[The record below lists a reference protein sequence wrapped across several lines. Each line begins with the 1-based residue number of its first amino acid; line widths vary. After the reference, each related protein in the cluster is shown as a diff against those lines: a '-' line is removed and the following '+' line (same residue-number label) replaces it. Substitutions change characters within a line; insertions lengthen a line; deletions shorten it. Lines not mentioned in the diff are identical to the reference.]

1 MFRRVLIANRGEI
14 AQRVIRACRELG
26 IETVAVYSSADA
38 DALYLR
44 QADETICIGP
54 PQSAKSYL
62 DIPGIIA
69 AAEVADADAIHP
81 GYGFLS
87 EKAHFA
93 EVCRDC
99 KIQFIGPEPA
109 TIAAVGD
116 KVMAREMARKAG
128 VPVVPGSDGSV
139 PDEKRALQI
148 AQEIGF
154 PIMIKAAA
162 GGGGRGM
169 RIARNEP
176 SLVAGFHAA
185 RAEAEAAF
193 SDGTVYLE
201 KFVENPRHIE
211 VQILADK
218 YGKVV
223 HLGERDCSVQR
234 RHQKLI
240 EESPSPSLTPELRA
254 QICDAA
260 VRVAK
265 AANYTNAGT
274 VEFLLGRDGKFYFIE
289 VNARIQVEH
298 TVTELVTGI
307 DLVQQQILIAAGEKL
322 PFDQAD
328 IQFRGHAIECRI
340 NAEDPEKDFQPS
352 PGKIEL
358 FVPPG
363 GPGVR
368 LDSHCYSGYRIPP
381 NYDSMIGKLLA
392 HRARRDLA
400 IRTMVRALDEFVI
413 DGPKTTIPL
422 HRQILLH
429 SDFRSGD
436 HDTGFVERY
445 YGHHPAIPTRSGS
458 KEDRG

>member
-26 IETVAVYSSADA
+26 IETVAVYSAADA
-38 DALYLR
+38 DAIYLR
-44 QADETICIGP
+44 QADATICIGP
-54 PQSAKSYL
+54 APSAKSYL
-62 DIPGIIA
+62 DIPAIIA
-69 AAEVADADAIHP
+69 AAEVGDADAIHP

-87 EKAHFA
+87 ENDHFA
-93 EVCRDC
+93 EVCRSC
-99 KIQFIGPEPA
+99 KINFIGPQPEV
-109 TIAAVGD
+109 IAALGD
-116 KVMAREMARKAG
+116 KVMAREMARRAG

-139 PDEKRALQI
+139 DDEKRALSV
-148 AQEIGF
+148 AQKIGY

-169 RIARNEP
+169 RIARNEM
-176 SLVAGFHAA
+176 SLIAGFHAA

-193 SDGTVYLE
+193 GDGTVYLE

-218 YGKVV
+218 HGKIV
-223 HLGERDCSVQR
+223 HLGERDCSIQR
-234 RHQKLI
+234 RHQTLI
-240 EESPSPSLTPELRA
+240 EESPSPSLTPELRER
-254 QICDAA
+254 ICQSA
-260 VRVAK
+260 VRVAQE
-265 AANYTNAGT
+265 AGYTNAGT
-274 VEFLLGRDGKFYFIE
+274 VEFLLGRDGNFYFIE

-307 DLVQQQILIAAGEKL
+307 DLVQQQLRVAAGEHL
-322 PFDQAD
+322 SFDQKD
-328 IQFRGHAIECRI
+328 IQFRGHEQECLI
-340 NAEDPEKDFQPS
+340 NAEDPDKYFQPS

-381 NYDSMIGKLLA
+381 NYDSMIGKLLV
-392 HRARRDLA
+392 HRASREQSL
-400 IRTMVRALDEFVI
+400 RTMIRALDEFVI
-413 DGPKTTIPL
+413 QGPKTVIPL
-422 HRQILLH
+422 HRKILMH
-429 SDFRSGD
+429 PDFRGGD

-445 YGHHPAIPTRSGS
+445 FGAHPGIPVKEGRS
-458 KEDRG
+458 